1 MAGRQIISSFWKCPE
16 LFASIVIMA
25 LFVITLPVRFVRSC
39 GHRTTP
45 LHETLGDMRRAIDNY
60 TVDKERAPSSLGD
73 LVSAGY
79 LSNIPVD
86 PITKRVETWAI
97 EIETEGA
104 SLNVS
109 PGIANVRSGAEGVDP
124 EGKPYS
130 EY

>member
-1 MAGRQIISSFWKCPE
+1 MAGRLIISSFWKRPE
-16 LFASIVIMA
+16 FFASIVIMA
-25 LFVITLPVRFVRSC
+25 LIVITLPVQSVRTC
-39 GHRTTP
+39 GYRTTP
-45 LHETLGDMRRAIDNY
+45 LHQTLGDMRRAIDKY

-86 PITKRVETWAI
+86 PLTRRVETWAI
-97 EIETEGA
+97 EIETEAA
-104 SLNVS
+104 SLNVP